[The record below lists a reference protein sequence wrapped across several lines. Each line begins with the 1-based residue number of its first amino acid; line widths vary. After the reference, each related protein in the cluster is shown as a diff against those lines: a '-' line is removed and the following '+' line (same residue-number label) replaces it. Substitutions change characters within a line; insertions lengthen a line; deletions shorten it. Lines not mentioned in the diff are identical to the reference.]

1 MVAPFL
7 KTLIQKQ
14 APTVLLQGLPTE
26 GKSSLIANLMKYYIP
41 WGIVTEQNL
50 QQIIGTVEGDLISQG
65 DFVLTEEETVI
76 NTAVDLNGTEITF
89 LTTPNSLK
97 PKVYDRVRTL
107 ATQWKNPLR
116 LVNNRPFEAKPWKDM
131 DYNNM
136 VVFDDLSTI
145 ADKPSSMV
153 RMQVHYEHG
162 FLGKPVPD
170 SLGQKAMGWYQGKTM
185 ELLDV
190 FRNIK
195 RKFPLIICC
204 HLRRITLDPDKLMT
218 DEEIS
223 RLAFQKSTNPEA
235 YNQIKSKFSAGFKST
250 MLYPVVAGAALS
262 PSFARD
268 YTIAAHVYR
277 EGGKE
282 PRVRIAPPKD
292 CEDYPVMLRHP
303 FTNAMQS
310 GEIKEDYAISDF
322 HEVLEFYK
330 TQVEA

>member
-1 MVAPFL
+1 VVAPFI

-14 APTVLLQGLPTE
+14 APTLLLQGLPTE
-26 GKSSLIANLMKYYIP
+26 GKSSLVANLMKYYIP

-65 DFVLTEEETVI
+65 DFSLTEEETVI
-76 NTAVDLNGTEITF
+76 STAVDYNGTEITYI
-89 LTTPNSLK
+89 TTPNGLK
-97 PKVYDRVRTL
+97 PKVYDRTRSL

-116 LVNNRPFEAKPWKDM
+116 LEKNKPFEAKPWKDM

-136 VVFDDLSTI
+136 IVFDDLSTI

-170 SLGQKAMGWYQGKTM
+170 SLGQKTMGWYQSKTM

-195 RKFPLIICC
+195 RKFPLIVCC
-204 HLRRITLDPDKLMT
+204 HLRRITLDPDKLIT
-218 DEEIS
+218 DDEVS
-223 RLAFQKSTNPEA
+223 RLAFQKSTNPDE
-235 YNQIKSKFSAGFKST
+235 YNKNKSKFSAGYKST

-268 YTIAAHVYR
+268 YTIVAHVYK
-277 EGGKE
+277 EGMNE
-282 PRVRIAPPKD
+282 PRVRIAPPQG
-292 CEDYPVMLRHP
+292 CADYPVMLRHP
-303 FTNAMQS
+303 FTQAMKA
-310 GEIKEDYAISDF
+310 GEIKDDYAISDF
-322 HEVLEFYK
+322 HEVLDFYRM
-330 TQVEA
+330 QVEK